1 MWRSP
6 IPLCLPVRFRLCFV
20 RLTARI
26 SLPPSSSPLSA
37 ATSSSSSCNT
47 LRIPQPRAHS
57 LSPLSLLPINPH
69 SHVLPPHLHLCTRT
83 LPAIKTAP
91 ALGSSVEK
99 RHMSVQDKLM
109 QKLAQGQA
117 LAESSLRLTDAEFAV
132 CRLHDAFIA
141 AQVKRAVTAPVHV
154 SAASV
159 ALPPFASAAC
169 CRTSVAQCSRSSCSA
184 RCRPVLPPCLKPR
197 TDVRWL
203 FQAESTSPSGLWSSK
218 SGSVAP

>member
-6 IPLCLPVRFRLCFV
+6 IPLCLLVRFRLCFV
-20 RLTARI
+20 RLTAR
-26 SLPPSSSPLSA
+26 SLLNDGETPLPESS
-37 ATSSSSSCNT
+37 SSSSSCNR

-69 SHVLPPHLHLCTRT
+69 AHVLPPHLHLCTRT

-154 SAASV
+154 SAGSV
-159 ALPPFASAAC
+159 ALPPSASAAC
-169 CRTSVAQCSRSSCSA
+169 CRTSVAQYSRSPCSA
-184 RCRPVLPPCLKPR
+184 RCRPVLLPCLKPR
-197 TDVRWL
+197 TDVRRL
-203 FQAESTSPSGLWSSK
+203 LLSLLSLQLPFILPC
-218 SGSVAP
+218 